1 MNAHFRHLARE
12 VKPMFRKLIFL
23 SLILLTAA
31 LMLTACGA
39 PPSLSQNAPASA
51 PTHAP
56 TQIPK
61 PTEEPETIMSETK
74 PTAQATL
81 SPEMQSVADEA
92 ATVLTKTLNVSPE
105 DVTILEIQR
114 VEWRD
119 ASLGCPKPGM
129 MYAQVI
135 TPGYLVKA
143 EVNGEEQ
150 MVHMNEKG
158 HGVVC
163 PADQAKSPI
172 SPAD

>member
-1 MNAHFRHLARE
+1 
-12 VKPMFRKLIFL
+12 MFRKLMSL
-23 SLILLTAA
+23 SLMTLIAT

-39 PPSLSQNAPASA
+39 PPPLSQNASA
-51 PTHAP
+51 PEP
-56 TQIPK
+56 TQIAK

-74 PTAQATL
+74 PTAEATL
-81 SPEMQSVADEA
+81 SPELQPVADEA
-92 ATVLTKTLNVSPE
+92 VTILTKTLDAPPE

-114 VEWRD
+114 VEWSD
-119 ASLGCPKPGM
+119 ASLGCPQPGM

-143 EVNGEEQ
+143 EVDGEEQ

-163 PADQAKSPI
+163 PDEQAQPPANFAD
-172 SPAD
+172 